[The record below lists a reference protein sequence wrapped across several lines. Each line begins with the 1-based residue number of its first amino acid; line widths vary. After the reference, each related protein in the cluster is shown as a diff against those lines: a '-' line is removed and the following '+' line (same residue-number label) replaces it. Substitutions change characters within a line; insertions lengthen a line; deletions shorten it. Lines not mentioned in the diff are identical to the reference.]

1 MTSTT
6 PRSTPG
12 RRRLLTLAGLIGIV
26 GVAASAWL
34 VGSRVQSPEQAA
46 ARAGA
51 PTPSLVT
58 APVELRVLSST
69 VITRAEVV
77 PAAAT
82 SVQAPTLDV
91 QGQANSGI
99 VTAVFVERGDNVG
112 PGERVIEVA
121 GRPVFAFTGATPA
134 YRAMRPGMTGADIVQ
149 LQAGLVAVGCQAGAS
164 GVYDDATKACVEN
177 LFADAGYVAMRS
189 SDTEAA
195 DLVAARSAVTDAEN
209 ELVLAQNTLRLAE
222 QPPPASEIASAQ
234 SAVSAAQRL
243 HDRAVRDQPKLISDA
258 TQTTADAV
266 ASTLDSLRAAE
277 DTLAGLQADPNSS
290 AGLLSSAQAAVDNA
304 RRLHDAAVRNQPTLI
319 EAAKQDAAENIA
331 STGDAL
337 AAANASLA
345 TAQAAAD
352 TSTQQLAVDQQQATL
367 DRTHQTLTDLLAVS
381 GPVVPLG
388 EIVFVPEMPARVDS
402 VIAVVG
408 GPASNGD
415 LSRGTG
421 ALLVL
426 ASPALQARVS
436 IPQPS
441 RAFVQE
447 GTPVELLYEAT
458 GEQIPGTVRSID
470 DELTMGGTGGVPSYP
485 AVVEADLPDSWSG
498 LNVRATFTAASTD
511 RDVLVVPSAAVSSA
525 ADGQTRVQVER
536 ADGSIDT
543 VPVTT
548 GLSADGFIE
557 VTATQANQLTKG
569 DRVVIG

>member
-6 PRSTPG
+6 ARSTSG
-12 RRRLLTLAGLIGIV
+12 RRRLLTLAGLLGIV

-69 VITRAEVV
+69 VITRADVV

-82 SVQAPTLDV
+82 PVQAPTLDV

-99 VTAVFVERGDNVG
+99 VTAVFVERGGNVA
-112 PGERVIEVA
+112 PGQRVIEVA
-121 GRPVFAFTGATPA
+121 GRPVFVFTGATPA
-134 YRAMRPGMTGADIVQ
+134 YRAMRPGMAGADIVQ
-149 LQAGLVAVGCQAGAS
+149 LQAGLVTVGCQAGAS

-177 LFADAGYVAMRS
+177 LFADAGYAAMRS

-195 DLVAARSAVTDAEN
+195 DLVAARGAVTDAEN
-209 ELVLAQNTLRLAE
+209 GLALAQNALRLAR
-222 QPPPASEIASAQ
+222 QPAPESELASAQ
-234 SAVSAAQRL
+234 SAVSTAQRL
-243 HDRAVRDQPKLISDA
+243 HDRAVRDGPQFIADA
-258 TQTTADAV
+258 TQTAADAV

-277 DTLAGLQADPNSS
+277 ETLAGLQGDPTSS
-290 AGLLSSAQAAVDNA
+290 AGQLSSAPAAVNDA
-304 RRLHDAAVRNQPTLI
+304 VRLHDAAVRNQPRLI
-319 EAAKQDAAENIA
+319 EAATQDAADNIA

-337 AAANASLA
+337 AAANAALA
-345 TAQAAAD
+345 TVQAAPD

-367 DRTHQTLTDLLAVS
+367 DRTRQTLADLVALS

-388 EIVFVPEMPARVDS
+388 EIVFVRGLPARVDS
-402 VIAVVG
+402 VAAVVG
-408 GPASNGD
+408 SPATNGD
-415 LSRGTG
+415 PTRGTG

-426 ASPALQARVS
+426 ASPALEALVT

-441 RAFVQE
+441 RAFVQL

-458 GEQIPGTVRSID
+458 GERIAGTVRSID
-470 DELTMGGTGGVPSYP
+470 DQLTTGGTGGVPSY
-485 AVVEADLPDSWSG
+485 AVVVEADLPDAWSG

-511 RDVLVVPSAAVSSA
+511 HDVLVVPSAAVSSA
-525 ADGQTRVQVER
+525 ANGQTRVQVER

-543 VPVTT
+543 VVVTT
-548 GLSADGFIE
+548 GLSADGFNE
-557 VTATQANQLTKG
+557 VTATRADQLNQG